1 VAICQRA
8 YTLLTE
14 QAGFDPHDII
24 FDPNILA
31 IATGL
36 EEHND
41 YAINFLEAIPT
52 IKQFCPGVLISGG
65 VSNLS
70 FSFRGNNVVRE
81 AIHSAFLYH
90 AIKAGMDMGIVNAGQ
105 LVVYEDIAPDLLTR
119 VEDIIFNRRP
129 DATERMVEF
138 AETVKGVAGA
148 TREVDVAW
156 REGTVGERLS
166 HALVR
171 GIVDH
176 IESDTEEAR
185 QGLGRPLDVIEGP
198 LMDGMKI
205 VGDLFGAGKMFLPQ
219 VVKSARVM
227 KKAVAYLEPFME
239 AERKAGGGAARS
251 QGKVVMATV
260 KGDVHDIGK
269 NIVGVVLQCNGYEVI
284 DLGVMVHCDTI
295 LQTAADED
303 ADIIGL
309 SGLITPSLDE
319 MVFVAKEMQQR
330 KLDRPLL
337 IGGAT
342 TSRQHTAVKIAPA
355 YDQSTVHVVD
365 ASRVIDVV
373 SSLLHP
379 ERRVELDRTNR
390 AEQATLREQY
400 ATRQAKPLLAYDRAM
415 ANAFRP
421 EWAASDLR
429 TPAFLGRRVLDDI
442 ALEDVIPF
450 IDWTFFFS
458 AWEIKGRYPGVL
470 DHPMYGEQARQ
481 LFDDGSALL
490 RRIVDE
496 RALKIRAVY
505 GFWPV
510 SSDGDDIVVFEPDA
524 APSELLRFAMLRQQG
539 EQPDKRP
546 NRSLADYVAPRDSG
560 VQDHLGAFAVTAGI
574 GADALAAEY
583 ERDLDDYQAIMVKA
597 LADRLAEAAA
607 EYLHAEARRQWGFG
621 AAEALSQGDLLQER
635 YRGIRPA
642 FGYPA
647 CPDHSEK
654 FKLFELLGADA
665 IGIALTESA
674 AMTPAASVSG
684 LYFAH
689 PDATYFSVGRI
700 GADQVERYAARK
712 GCPVGDVERWLGPS
726 LAYEAG

>member
-1 VAICQRA
+1 
-8 YTLLTE
+8 
-14 QAGFDPHDII
+14 
-24 FDPNILA
+24 
-31 IATGL
+31 
-36 EEHND
+36 
-41 YAINFLEAIPT
+41 
-52 IKQFCPGVLISGG
+52 
-65 VSNLS
+65 
-70 FSFRGNNVVRE
+70 
-81 AIHSAFLYH
+81 
-90 AIKAGMDMGIVNAGQ
+90 
-105 LVVYEDIAPDLLTR
+105 
-119 VEDIIFNRRP
+119 
-129 DATERMVEF
+129 
-138 AETVKGVAGA
+138 
-148 TREVDVAW
+148 
-156 REGTVGERLS
+156 
-166 HALVR
+166 
-171 GIVDH
+171 
-176 IESDTEEAR
+176 
-185 QGLGRPLDVIEGP
+185 
-198 LMDGMKI
+198 
-205 VGDLFGAGKMFLPQ
+205 
-219 VVKSARVM
+219 
-227 KKAVAYLEPFME
+227 
-239 AERKAGGGAARS
+239 
-251 QGKVVMATV
+251 
-260 KGDVHDIGK
+260 
-269 NIVGVVLQCNGYEVI
+269 
-284 DLGVMVHCDTI
+284 
-295 LQTAADED
+295 
-303 ADIIGL
+303 
-309 SGLITPSLDE
+309 
-319 MVFVAKEMQQR
+319 
-330 KLDRPLL
+330 
-337 IGGAT
+337 
-342 TSRQHTAVKIAPA
+342 
-355 YDQSTVHVVD
+355 
-365 ASRVIDVV
+365 
-373 SSLLHP
+373 
-379 ERRVELDRTNR
+379 
-390 AEQATLREQY
+390 
-400 ATRQAKPLLAYDRAM
+400 M